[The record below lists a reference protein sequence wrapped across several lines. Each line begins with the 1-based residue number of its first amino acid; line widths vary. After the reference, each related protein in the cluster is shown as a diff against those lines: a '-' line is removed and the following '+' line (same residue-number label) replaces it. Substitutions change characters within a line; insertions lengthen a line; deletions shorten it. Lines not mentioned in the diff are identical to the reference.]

1 MRVELAAL
9 ARRLL
14 AKKHLRIV
22 SGMFVRQSSFVVR
35 PVVIVILIVLG
46 GWSTRPD
53 MARAE
58 IYEHT
63 DANGVTHYTNAPSG
77 GRGKRWKRIDFGG
90 RTARV
95 YKTPSHLR
103 DRSPDRYVRYD
114 SYLQEAAR
122 LYQLPLAFLRAVVH
136 IESDFDPNV
145 VSVDGAM
152 GLMQLMPFTAQR
164 MGVIN
169 PYDPRQNIMGG
180 ARFLR
185 ILANQWQGDLVLTV
199 ASYNAGAGAVE
210 RYKGVPPYTET
221 RRYVNRVIDRYYS
234 YRSGGLSRN

>member
-1 MRVELAAL
+1 ML
-9 ARRLL
+9 ARKPWFLGL
-14 AKKHLRIV
+14 VLV
-22 SGMFVRQSSFVVR
+22 
-35 PVVIVILIVLG
+35 LIGL
-46 GWSTRPD
+46 STRPD

-63 DANGVTHYTNAPSG
+63 DASGVTHYTNTPS
-77 GRGKRWKRIDFGG
+77 RSKRWKRIDFGG
-90 RTARV
+90 RTSRV
-95 YKTPSHLR
+95 YKTPAHQR

-114 SYLQEAAR
+114 TYLQEAAR

-152 GLMQLMPFTAQR
+152 GLMQLMPFTAER
-164 MGVIN
+164 MGVTN

-210 RYKGVPPYTET
+210 RYHGVPPYVET

-234 YRSGGLSRN
+234 YRAGGLPKPF

>member
-1 MRVELAAL
+1 MLAMLLVAL
-9 ARRLL
+9 
-14 AKKHLRIV
+14 
-22 SGMFVRQSSFVVR
+22 
-35 PVVIVILIVLG
+35 
-46 GWSTRPD
+46 STRPD

-63 DANGVTHYTNAPSG
+63 DASGVTHYTNAPSG
-77 GRGKRWKRIDFGG
+77 AKRWKRIDFGG
-90 RTARV
+90 RISRV
-95 YKTPSHLR
+95 YKTPAHLR
-103 DRSPDRYVRYD
+103 DRSPDRYIRYD
-114 SYLQEAAR
+114 GYLQEAAR

-164 MGVIN
+164 MGVTN

-210 RYKGVPPYTET
+210 RYRGVPPYTET

-234 YRSGGLSRN
+234 YRAGGLPKQ